1 MVDEIGAG
9 TDGSDFKF
17 GSLKTYA
24 RLLEGISFS
33 RFDHLFRSGLESTSF
48 HRSKFDY
55 TASKMVVDK

>member
-33 RFDHLFRSGLESTSF
+33 RFEIIFFVRDWSPPAFIGRNLIILL
-48 HRSKFDY
+48 
-55 TASKMVVDK
+55 